1 MTQIDTIEV
10 QNQEIFGDA
19 ETHEIEMEFHDGYA
33 ISTDKQYGMSY
44 PTLELINNNDNLCEK
59 VYNYCGRGADDPYDS
74 ALTFG
79 ILFKLPVA
87 DDWAEQ
93 RHDIL
98 MELLDE
104 KQLAEYERQ
113 CYLMENKEMRDFFV
127 LELDFISDCG
137 MKLTYVP
144 DAKNVEE
151 CKCIAF
157 DTRLIASNVAIL
169 EGDNKSDAINECDFD
184 ETVEVHDVFKEMG
197 PYATSHC
204 YIISKPRDDNRY
216 IGMVWCRHDCS
227 MENTTS
233 LLFFSRKEDV
243 EKYVTDVKVG
253 EFKTDLESVGIT
265 WNMEVLEG
273 VGGNGKCCGITPI
286 EHGIPNFNVYGN
298 DGYNVHIINGRY

>member
-44 PTLELINNNDNLCEK
+44 PTLDLINNNDNLCEK

-79 ILFKLPVA
+79 ILFKLPAA
-87 DDWAEQ
+87 DDWAEK

-127 LELDFISDCG
+127 VELDATGDCG
-137 MKLTYVP
+137 MKLSYVP
-144 DAKNVEE
+144 DAKNLED

-157 DTRLIASNVAIL
+157 DTRLIASNVKVL
-169 EGDNKSDAINECDFD
+169 EGDMANDAISECDFD
-184 ETVEVHDVFKEMG
+184 DECEIHDVFQE
-197 PYATSHC
+197 TSIC
-204 YIISKPRDDNRY
+204 SSCFYFIISKPRDSKRY
-216 IGMVWCRHDCS
+216 VGMVWSRNGCS
-227 MENTTS
+227 MDNKTCI
-233 LLFFSRKEDV
+233 LFFETSGEA
-243 EKYVTDVKVG
+243 EKYVTDCKVA
-253 EFKTDLESVGIT
+253 EFQRDLESIGVT
-265 WNMEVLEG
+265 WNLELLEG
-273 VGGNGKCCGITPI
+273 EDGKCCGLKPI
-286 EHGIPNFNVYGN
+286 DHGIPNFNVWGN
-298 DGYNVHIINGRY
+298 DGYNVWIVNGRY